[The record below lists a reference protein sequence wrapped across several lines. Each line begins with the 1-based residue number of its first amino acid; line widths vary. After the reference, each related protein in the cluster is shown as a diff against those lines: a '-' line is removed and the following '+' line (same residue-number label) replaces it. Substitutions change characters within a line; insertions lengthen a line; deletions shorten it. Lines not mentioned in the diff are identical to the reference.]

1 MKLKKALIIS
11 AASVA
16 LLGAGAGAGIF
27 IANNGLADS
36 VTTSSST
43 SSSKKSQTNSQKKK
57 VEVKVDMATAIKT
70 ALKEAKSGK
79 VVASELEFKRN
90 TPVYEIK
97 ILDGD
102 TEKEYQVDANTGKI
116 VNSSTE
122 KISNDSDNLELSNLD
137 TKVSLADAIKKAQEK
152 YSSAKIFQVELE
164 MEDGKAVYEIKLT
177 DNNKRI
183 KLVISAD
190 DGSIVSESTR

>member
-1 MKLKKALIIS
+1 MKLKKVIIIS

-36 VTTSSST
+36 VTTKT
-43 SSSKKSQTNSQKKK
+43 NAKKNKTKDQKKT
-57 VEVKVDMATAIKT
+57 VNVKIDMTTANET
-70 ALKEAKSGK
+70 ALKTAKSGK
-79 VVASELEFKRN
+79 VISSELEAKRS

-97 ILDGD
+97 ILDGE
-102 TEKEYQVDANTGKI
+102 TEKEYQVNANTGKI
-116 VNSSTE
+116 E
-122 KISNDSDNLELSNLD
+122 KTTTQNISDDNDELALSDLE
-137 TKVSLADAIKKAQEK
+137 TKLSLADALKKVQEK

>member
-1 MKLKKALIIS
+1 MIIIS

-36 VTTSSST
+36 VTTKT
-43 SSSKKSQTNSQKKK
+43 NAKKNKTKDQKKT
-57 VEVKVDMATAIKT
+57 VNVKIDMTTANET
-70 ALKEAKSGK
+70 ALKTAKSGK
-79 VVASELEFKRN
+79 VISSELEAKRS

-97 ILDGD
+97 ILDGE
-102 TEKEYQVDANTGKI
+102 TEKEYQVNANTGKI
-116 VNSSTE
+116 E
-122 KISNDSDNLELSNLD
+122 KTTTQNISDDNDELALSDLE
-137 TKVSLADAIKKAQEK
+137 TKLSLADALKKVQEK

>member
-1 MKLKKALIIS
+1 MKLKKVIIIS

-36 VTTSSST
+36 VTTKT
-43 SSSKKSQTNSQKKK
+43 NVKKNKTKDQKKT
-57 VEVKVDMATAIKT
+57 VNVKIDMTTANET
-70 ALKEAKSGK
+70 ALKAAKSGK
-79 VVASELEFKRN
+79 VISSELEAKRS

-97 ILDGD
+97 ILDGE
-102 TEKEYQVDANTGKI
+102 TEKEYQVNANTGKI
-116 VNSSTE
+116 GKTTTQN
-122 KISNDSDNLELSNLD
+122 ISDDNDDLALSDLE
-137 TKVSLADAIKKAQEK
+137 TKLSLADAIKKAQEK

-190 DGSIVSESTR
+190 DGSIVSESTH